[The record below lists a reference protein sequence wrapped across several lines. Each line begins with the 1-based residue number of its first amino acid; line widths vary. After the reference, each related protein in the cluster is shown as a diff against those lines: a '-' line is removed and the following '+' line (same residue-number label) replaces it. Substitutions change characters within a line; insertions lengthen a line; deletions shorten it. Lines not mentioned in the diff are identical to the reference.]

1 MMSRNRKWKQ
11 KMAASLAA
19 GMSVVLS
26 AVPVCAAGSEN
37 AGNNAVCK
45 EETVYV
51 NADAAGK
58 QKSVTVS
65 EQLKGIQSTGTVA
78 DESIL
83 DGIKNI
89 KGDEN
94 VSQNGNRLTWQAKG
108 EDIFYQGTTEQ
119 ELPVSMKTVYI
130 LDGKEIS
137 PEELDGKNG
146 HLEIRITYENH
157 AKRTVSVK
165 GGEETVFSPIVLVTG
180 LILPNKTCSDVRIDN
195 GKVINDGDKNII
207 LGAAMPGLK
216 ESLGMKEGDAAAE
229 ILTIPD
235 TLTISADVEDFS
247 MPSTYTVGLTDVL
260 DEIDPDSFDSLDEL
274 SDSLAKME
282 DAALELVQGSKELS
296 KGADTLGSRYAEF
309 DQGIDT
315 MQSGIDALD
324 AGAASLAAGIAE
336 YTSGTDT
343 LNAGIQTYFGENGE
357 LSATITE
364 YKNGVNT
371 LLAGIEEYTEGADT
385 LADGVNTYVAGE
397 EKLAEGAKQLSALS
411 EGLTRIQEAA
421 RILSESTDGTGS
433 AEEDLLVAAG
443 ELADGTETLSQALK
457 SETVQKLLEQVDEMT
472 KTGQELTSA
481 AGELGK
487 DIEKEIAGPAS
498 EITASLQTL
507 AGLLNEVNEK
517 ADLLEKGCSEQV
529 AKINRTVEENNRK
542 IQMAKKAAAEGE
554 EQIAAAQ
561 AGLNQQIQ
569 ALRAA
574 GQEEAAAQIETAVQ
588 SLENA
593 RTSAQ
598 NLQNLSGLDTVE
610 MPDFSGI
617 DTEELSRNA
626 SSLESEIRTV
636 VTSSGR
642 LSSRMTGLQDGL
654 KEMEEKKDALPQT
667 SMQEISRQV
676 EILNRGMQGLYQ
688 AAGTLSGGLSE
699 LGKASDALQNGA
711 AGIQNLQQGFE
722 SLGQYNEA
730 LKSGA
735 GKLKDSSPSV
745 RKGAQTLLGGTT
757 QLSNGLDTLG
767 SRLSSGSAALSQN
780 SQALKEGAA
789 TLKSGT
795 QKLVSGG
802 ASLKTAS
809 GQVQSGIDTLSTGAK
824 TLADG
829 MKQFEEEGISKLQ
842 EVTDTEFKDIAD
854 RFKALTGEECRYDT
868 FAGKPEEMEGT
879 VKFVIET
886 EAVPAR

>member
-51 NADAAGK
+51 NTDAAGK

-65 EQLKGIQSTGTVA
+65 EQLKGIRSTGIVA

-207 LGAAMPGLK
+207 LGVAMPGLK
-216 ESLGMKEGDAAAE
+216 ESLGMKEGEAAE

-315 MQSGIDALD
+315 MQSGIDVLD

-411 EGLTRIQEAA
+411 EGLTRIQEAV
-421 RILSESTDGTGS
+421 RILSESADGTGS

-598 NLQNLSGLDTVE
+598 SLQNLSGLDTVE

>member
-1 MMSRNRKWKQ
+1 MSRNRKWKQ

-216 ESLGMKEGDAAAE
+216 ESLGMKEGEAAE

-411 EGLTRIQEAA
+411 EGLTRIQEAV
-421 RILSESTDGTGS
+421 RILSESADGTGS
-433 AEEDLLVAAG
+433 AEEDLLAAAG

-517 ADLLEKGCSEQV
+517 AGLLEKGCSEQV

>member
-207 LGAAMPGLK
+207 LGVAMPGLK
-216 ESLGMKEGDAAAE
+216 ESLGMKEGEAAE

-296 KGADTLGSRYAEF
+296 QGADTLGSRYAEF

-315 MQSGIDALD
+315 MQSGIDVLD

-411 EGLTRIQEAA
+411 EGLTRIQEAV
-421 RILSESTDGTGS
+421 RILSESADGTGS
-433 AEEDLLVAAG
+433 AEEDLLVATG

-517 ADLLEKGCSEQV
+517 AGLLEKGCSEQV

-636 VTSSGR
+636 VTSSCR

>member
-1 MMSRNRKWKQ
+1 MSRNRKWKQ

-26 AVPVCAAGSEN
+26 AVPVCAVGSEN

-51 NADAAGK
+51 NTDAAGK

-65 EQLKGIQSTGTVA
+65 EQLKGIRSTGIVA

-207 LGAAMPGLK
+207 LGVAMPGLK
-216 ESLGMKEGDAAAE
+216 ESLGMKEGEAAE

-315 MQSGIDALD
+315 MQSGIDVLD

-411 EGLTRIQEAA
+411 EGLTRIQEAV

-598 NLQNLSGLDTVE
+598 SLQNLSGLDTVE

>member
-207 LGAAMPGLK
+207 LGVAMPGLK
-216 ESLGMKEGDAAAE
+216 ESLGMKEGEAAE

-296 KGADTLGSRYAEF
+296 QGADTLGSRYAEF

-411 EGLTRIQEAA
+411 EGLTRIQEAV
-421 RILSESTDGTGS
+421 RILSESADGTGS
-433 AEEDLLVAAG
+433 AEEDLLAAAG

>member
-1 MMSRNRKWKQ
+1 
-11 KMAASLAA
+11 MAASLAA

-51 NADAAGK
+51 NTDAAGK

-65 EQLKGIQSTGTVA
+65 EQLKGIRSTGIVA

-119 ELPVSMKTVYI
+119 ELSVSMKTVYI

-207 LGAAMPGLK
+207 LGVAMPGLK
-216 ESLGMKEGDAAAE
+216 ESLGMKEGEAAE

-296 KGADTLGSRYAEF
+296 QGADTLGSRYAEF

-315 MQSGIDALD
+315 MQSGIDVLD

-411 EGLTRIQEAA
+411 EGLTRIQEAV
-421 RILSESTDGTGS
+421 RILSESADGTGS
-433 AEEDLLVAAG
+433 AEEDLLAAAG

-517 ADLLEKGCSEQV
+517 AGLLEKGCSEQV

-842 EVTDTEFKDIAD
+842 EVTDTEFQDIAD

>member
-51 NADAAGK
+51 NTDAAGK

-65 EQLKGIQSTGTVA
+65 EQLKGIRSTGIVA

-207 LGAAMPGLK
+207 LGVAMPGLK
-216 ESLGMKEGDAAAE
+216 ESLGMKEGEAAE

-421 RILSESTDGTGS
+421 RILSESADGTGS
-433 AEEDLLVAAG
+433 AEEDLLAAAG

-517 ADLLEKGCSEQV
+517 AGLLEKGCSEQV

>member
-51 NADAAGK
+51 NTDAAGK

-65 EQLKGIQSTGTVA
+65 EQLKGIRSTGIVA

-207 LGAAMPGLK
+207 LGVAMPGLK
-216 ESLGMKEGDAAAE
+216 ESLGMKEGEAAE

-315 MQSGIDALD
+315 MQSGIDVLD

-411 EGLTRIQEAA
+411 EGLTRIQEAV
-421 RILSESTDGTGS
+421 RILSESADGTGS

-517 ADLLEKGCSEQV
+517 AGLLEKGCSEQV

-569 ALRAA
+569 ALRAT

>member
-26 AVPVCAAGSEN
+26 AVPVCAVGSEN

-51 NADAAGK
+51 NTDAAGK

-65 EQLKGIQSTGTVA
+65 EQLKGIRSTGIVA

-207 LGAAMPGLK
+207 LGVAMPGLK
-216 ESLGMKEGDAAAE
+216 ESLGMKEGEAAE

-315 MQSGIDALD
+315 MQSGIDVLD

-411 EGLTRIQEAA
+411 EGLTRIQEAV

-598 NLQNLSGLDTVE
+598 SLQNLSGLDTVE

>member
-51 NADAAGK
+51 NTDAAGK

-207 LGAAMPGLK
+207 LGVAMPGLK
-216 ESLGMKEGDAAAE
+216 ESLGMKEGEAAE

-296 KGADTLGSRYAEF
+296 QGADTLGSRYAEF

-315 MQSGIDALD
+315 MQSGIDVLD

-411 EGLTRIQEAA
+411 EGLTRIQEAV
-421 RILSESTDGTGS
+421 RILSESADGTGS
-433 AEEDLLVAAG
+433 AEEDLLAAAG

-517 ADLLEKGCSEQV
+517 AGLLEKGCSEQV

-699 LGKASDALQNGA
+699 LGEASDALRNGA

-735 GKLKDSSPSV
+735 GKLKDSSPLV

>member
-1 MMSRNRKWKQ
+1 MSRNRKWKQ
-11 KMAASLAA
+11 KMTASLAA

-216 ESLGMKEGDAAAE
+216 ESLGMKEGEAAE

-296 KGADTLGSRYAEF
+296 QGADTLGSRYAEF

-315 MQSGIDALD
+315 MQSGIDVLD

-411 EGLTRIQEAA
+411 EGLTRIQEAV
-421 RILSESTDGTGS
+421 RILSESADGTGS
-433 AEEDLLVAAG
+433 AEEDLLAAAG

-529 AKINRTVEENNRK
+529 AKINWTVEENNRK

-554 EQIAAAQ
+554 EQIATAQ

-842 EVTDTEFKDIAD
+842 EVTYTEFKDIAD

>member
-51 NADAAGK
+51 NTDAAGK

-65 EQLKGIQSTGTVA
+65 EQLKGIRSTGIVA

-207 LGAAMPGLK
+207 LGVAMPGLK
-216 ESLGMKEGDAAAE
+216 ESLGMKEGEAAE

-296 KGADTLGSRYAEF
+296 QGADTLGSRYAEF

-315 MQSGIDALD
+315 MQSGIDVLD

-421 RILSESTDGTGS
+421 RILSESADGTGS
-433 AEEDLLVAAG
+433 AEEDLLAAAG

-517 ADLLEKGCSEQV
+517 AGLLEKGCSEQV

-842 EVTDTEFKDIAD
+842 EVTDTEFQDIAD

>member
-65 EQLKGIQSTGTVA
+65 EQLKGIRSTGIVA

-207 LGAAMPGLK
+207 LGVAMPGLK
-216 ESLGMKEGDAAAE
+216 ESLGMKEGEAAE

-315 MQSGIDALD
+315 MQSGIDVLD

-411 EGLTRIQEAA
+411 EGLTRIQEAV
-421 RILSESTDGTGS
+421 RILSESADGTGS

-517 ADLLEKGCSEQV
+517 AGLLEKGCSEQV

>member
-51 NADAAGK
+51 NTDAAGK

-65 EQLKGIQSTGTVA
+65 EQLKGIRSTGIVA

-207 LGAAMPGLK
+207 LGVAMPGLK
-216 ESLGMKEGDAAAE
+216 ESLGMKEGEAAE

-315 MQSGIDALD
+315 MQSGIDVLD

-411 EGLTRIQEAA
+411 EGLTRIQEAV

-574 GQEEAAAQIETAVQ
+574 GQEEAAAQIEKAVQ

-593 RTSAQ
+593 RASAQ

>member
-51 NADAAGK
+51 NTDAAGK

-65 EQLKGIQSTGTVA
+65 EQLKGIRSTGIVA

-207 LGAAMPGLK
+207 LGVAMPGLK
-216 ESLGMKEGDAAAE
+216 ESLGMKEGEAAE

-296 KGADTLGSRYAEF
+296 QGADTLGSRYAEF

-315 MQSGIDALD
+315 MQSGIDVLD

-411 EGLTRIQEAA
+411 EGLTRIQEAV

-574 GQEEAAAQIETAVQ
+574 GQEEAAAQIEKAVQ

-593 RTSAQ
+593 RASAQ

>member
-1 MMSRNRKWKQ
+1 MSRNRKWKQ
-11 KMAASLAA
+11 KMTASLAA

-216 ESLGMKEGDAAAE
+216 ESLGMKEGEAAE

-296 KGADTLGSRYAEF
+296 QGADTLGSRYAEF

-411 EGLTRIQEAA
+411 EGLTRIQEAV
-421 RILSESTDGTGS
+421 RILSESADGTGS
-433 AEEDLLVAAG
+433 AEEDLLAAAG

-554 EQIAAAQ
+554 EQIATAQ

-842 EVTDTEFKDIAD
+842 EVTYTEFKDIAD

>member
-51 NADAAGK
+51 NTDAAGK

-65 EQLKGIQSTGTVA
+65 EQLKGIRSTGIVA

-207 LGAAMPGLK
+207 LGVAMPGLK
-216 ESLGMKEGDAAAE
+216 ESLGMKEGEAAE

-411 EGLTRIQEAA
+411 EGLTRIQEAV
-421 RILSESTDGTGS
+421 RILSESADGTGS
-433 AEEDLLVAAG
+433 AEEDLLAAAG

-517 ADLLEKGCSEQV
+517 AGLLEKGCSEQV

-699 LGKASDALQNGA
+699 LGEASDALQNGA

>member
-51 NADAAGK
+51 NTDAAGK

-65 EQLKGIQSTGTVA
+65 EQLKGIRSTGIVA

-207 LGAAMPGLK
+207 LGVAMPGLK
-216 ESLGMKEGDAAAE
+216 ESLGMKEGEAAE

-296 KGADTLGSRYAEF
+296 QGADTLGSRYAEF

-315 MQSGIDALD
+315 MQSGIDVLD

-411 EGLTRIQEAA
+411 EGLTRIQEAV

-472 KTGQELTSA
+472 KTGQELTAA

-554 EQIAAAQ
+554 EQIATAQ

-842 EVTDTEFKDIAD
+842 EVTDTEFQDIAD

>member
-1 MMSRNRKWKQ
+1 
-11 KMAASLAA
+11 MAASLAA

-207 LGAAMPGLK
+207 LGVAMPGLK
-216 ESLGMKEGDAAAE
+216 ESLGMKEGEAAE

-296 KGADTLGSRYAEF
+296 QGADTLGSRYAEF

-411 EGLTRIQEAA
+411 EGLTRIQEAV
-421 RILSESTDGTGS
+421 RILSESADGTGS
-433 AEEDLLVAAG
+433 AEEDLLAAAG

-517 ADLLEKGCSEQV
+517 AGLLEKGCSEQV

-780 SQALKEGAA
+780 CQALKEGAA

-824 TLADG
+824 TLAGG

-842 EVTDTEFKDIAD
+842 EVTDTEFQDIAD

>member
-65 EQLKGIQSTGTVA
+65 EQLKGIRSTGIVA

-207 LGAAMPGLK
+207 LGVAMPGLK
-216 ESLGMKEGDAAAE
+216 ESLGMKEGEAAE

-315 MQSGIDALD
+315 MQSGIDVLD

-411 EGLTRIQEAA
+411 EGLTRIQEAV
-421 RILSESTDGTGS
+421 RILSESADGTGS

-699 LGKASDALQNGA
+699 LGEASDALQNGA

>member
-11 KMAASLAA
+11 KMTASLAA

-51 NADAAGK
+51 NTDAAGK

-65 EQLKGIQSTGTVA
+65 EQLKGIRSTGIVA

-207 LGAAMPGLK
+207 LGVAMPGLK
-216 ESLGMKEGDAAAE
+216 ESLGMKEGEAAE

-296 KGADTLGSRYAEF
+296 QGADTLGSRYAEF

-315 MQSGIDALD
+315 MQSGIDVLD

-411 EGLTRIQEAA
+411 EGLTRIQEAV

-711 AGIQNLQQGFE
+711 AGIQNLQKGFE

-842 EVTDTEFKDIAD
+842 EVTDTEFQDIAD

>member
-1 MMSRNRKWKQ
+1 M
-11 KMAASLAA
+11 
-19 GMSVVLS
+19 
-26 AVPVCAAGSEN
+26 
-37 AGNNAVCK
+37 
-45 EETVYV
+45 
-51 NADAAGK
+51 
-58 QKSVTVS
+58 
-65 EQLKGIQSTGTVA
+65 
-78 DESIL
+78 
-83 DGIKNI
+83 
-89 KGDEN
+89 
-94 VSQNGNRLTWQAKG
+94 
-108 EDIFYQGTTEQ
+108 
-119 ELPVSMKTVYI
+119 
-130 LDGKEIS
+130 
-137 PEELDGKNG
+137 
-146 HLEIRITYENH
+146 
-157 AKRTVSVK
+157 
-165 GGEETVFSPIVLVTG
+165 
-180 LILPNKTCSDVRIDN
+180 
-195 GKVINDGDKNII
+195 
-207 LGAAMPGLK
+207 
-216 ESLGMKEGDAAAE
+216 
-229 ILTIPD
+229 
-235 TLTISADVEDFS
+235 
-247 MPSTYTVGLTDVL
+247 
-260 DEIDPDSFDSLDEL
+260 
-274 SDSLAKME
+274 
-282 DAALELVQGSKELS
+282 
-296 KGADTLGSRYAEF
+296 
-309 DQGIDT
+309 
-315 MQSGIDALD
+315 
-324 AGAASLAAGIAE
+324 
-336 YTSGTDT
+336 
-343 LNAGIQTYFGENGE
+343 
-357 LSATITE
+357 
-364 YKNGVNT
+364 
-371 LLAGIEEYTEGADT
+371 
-385 LADGVNTYVAGE
+385 AGE

-411 EGLTRIQEAA
+411 EGLTRIQEAV
-421 RILSESTDGTGS
+421 RILSESADGTGS
-433 AEEDLLVAAG
+433 AEEDLLAAAG

-517 ADLLEKGCSEQV
+517 AGLLEKGCSEQV

-842 EVTDTEFKDIAD
+842 EVTDTEFQDIAD

>member
-83 DGIKNI
+83 EGIKNI

-216 ESLGMKEGDAAAE
+216 ESLGMKEGEAAE

-315 MQSGIDALD
+315 MQSGIDVLD

-421 RILSESTDGTGS
+421 RILSESADGTGS

-554 EQIAAAQ
+554 EQIATAQ

-842 EVTDTEFKDIAD
+842 EVTDTEFQDIAD
-854 RFKALTGEECRYDT
+854 RFKAFTGEECRYDT

>member
-1 MMSRNRKWKQ
+1 
-11 KMAASLAA
+11 MAASLAA

-51 NADAAGK
+51 NTDAAGK

-65 EQLKGIQSTGTVA
+65 EQLKGIRSTGIVA

-207 LGAAMPGLK
+207 LGVAMPGLK
-216 ESLGMKEGDAAAE
+216 ESLGMKEGEAAE

-296 KGADTLGSRYAEF
+296 QGADTLGSRYAEF

-315 MQSGIDALD
+315 MQSGIDVLD

-411 EGLTRIQEAA
+411 EGLTRIQEAV

-433 AEEDLLVAAG
+433 AEEDLLAAAG

-554 EQIAAAQ
+554 EQIATAQ

-842 EVTDTEFKDIAD
+842 EVTDTEFQDIAD

>member
-1 MMSRNRKWKQ
+1 MT
-11 KMAASLAA
+11 ASLAA
-19 GMSVVLS
+19 GMSVVLA

-37 AGNNAVCK
+37 AGSNAVCK

-207 LGAAMPGLK
+207 LGVAMPGLK
-216 ESLGMKEGDAAAE
+216 ESLGMKEGEAAE

-247 MPSTYTVGLTDVL
+247 MSSTYTVGLTDVL

-315 MQSGIDALD
+315 MQSGIDVLD

-385 LADGVNTYVAGE
+385 LAEGVNTYVAGE

-421 RILSESTDGTGS
+421 RILSESADGTGS
-433 AEEDLLVAAG
+433 AEEDFLVAAG

-574 GQEEAAAQIETAVQ
+574 GQEEAAAQIEKAVQ

-593 RTSAQ
+593 RASAQ

-699 LGKASDALQNGA
+699 LGKASDALQSGA
-711 AGIQNLQQGFE
+711 AGIHNLQQGFE

-767 SRLSSGSAALSQN
+767 SRLYSGSAALSQN

-809 GQVQSGIDTLSTGAK
+809 ASSIPAHAMSCPSRMRPSTIRLPAGNRIWM
-824 TLADG
+824 TNG
-829 MKQFEEEGISKLQ
+829 RS
-842 EVTDTEFKDIAD
+842 VHSCT
-854 RFKALTGEECRYDT
+854 ALHRCSPGNCSTACKNRSRWL
-868 FAGKPEEMEGT
+868 PSC
-879 VKFVIET
+879 
-886 EAVPAR
+886 ARSVRAIRCICTAAEKRHCFTAFR

>member
-207 LGAAMPGLK
+207 LGVAMPGLK
-216 ESLGMKEGDAAAE
+216 ESLGMKEGEAAE

-411 EGLTRIQEAA
+411 EGLTRIQEAV
-421 RILSESTDGTGS
+421 RILSESADGTGS
-433 AEEDLLVAAG
+433 AEEDLLAAAG

-517 ADLLEKGCSEQV
+517 AGLLEKGCSEQV

-711 AGIQNLQQGFE
+711 VGIQNLQQGFE

>member
-78 DESIL
+78 DESTL

-207 LGAAMPGLK
+207 LGVAMPGLK
-216 ESLGMKEGDAAAE
+216 ESLGMKEGEAAE

-315 MQSGIDALD
+315 MQSGIDVLD

-411 EGLTRIQEAA
+411 EGLTRIQEAV
-421 RILSESTDGTGS
+421 RILSESADGTGS

-598 NLQNLSGLDTVE
+598 SLQNLSGLDTVE

>member
-207 LGAAMPGLK
+207 LGVAMPGLK
-216 ESLGMKEGDAAAE
+216 ESLGMKEGEAAE

-296 KGADTLGSRYAEF
+296 QGADTLGSRYAEF

-315 MQSGIDALD
+315 MQSGIDVLD

-421 RILSESTDGTGS
+421 RILSESADGTGS
-433 AEEDLLVAAG
+433 AEEDLLAAAG

-517 ADLLEKGCSEQV
+517 AGLLEKGCSEQV

-699 LGKASDALQNGA
+699 LGEASDALQNGA

-842 EVTDTEFKDIAD
+842 EVTDTEFQDIAD

>member
-207 LGAAMPGLK
+207 LGVAMPGLK
-216 ESLGMKEGDAAAE
+216 ESLGMKEGEAAE

-411 EGLTRIQEAA
+411 EGLTRIQEAV
-421 RILSESTDGTGS
+421 RILSESADGTGS
-433 AEEDLLVAAG
+433 AEEDLLAAAG

-517 ADLLEKGCSEQV
+517 AGLLEKGCSEQV

-699 LGKASDALQNGA
+699 LGEASDALRNGA

>member
-51 NADAAGK
+51 NTDAAGK

-65 EQLKGIQSTGTVA
+65 EQLKGIRSTGIVA

-207 LGAAMPGLK
+207 LGVAMPGLK
-216 ESLGMKEGDAAAE
+216 ESLGMKEGEAAE

-296 KGADTLGSRYAEF
+296 QGADTLGSRYAEF

-315 MQSGIDALD
+315 MQSGIDVLD

-411 EGLTRIQEAA
+411 EGLTRIQEAV
-421 RILSESTDGTGS
+421 RILSESADGTGS

-554 EQIAAAQ
+554 EQIATAQ

-574 GQEEAAAQIETAVQ
+574 GQEEAAAQIEKAVQ

-593 RTSAQ
+593 RASAQ

-699 LGKASDALQNGA
+699 LGEASDALQNGA

>member
-1 MMSRNRKWKQ
+1 
-11 KMAASLAA
+11 MAASLAA

-51 NADAAGK
+51 NTDAAGK

-65 EQLKGIQSTGTVA
+65 EQLKGIRSTGIVA

-207 LGAAMPGLK
+207 LGVAMPGLK
-216 ESLGMKEGDAAAE
+216 ESLGMKEGEAAE

-309 DQGIDT
+309 DQGINT
-315 MQSGIDALD
+315 MQSGIDVLD

-411 EGLTRIQEAA
+411 EGLTRIQEAV
-421 RILSESTDGTGS
+421 RILSESADGTGS
-433 AEEDLLVAAG
+433 AEEDLLAAAG
-443 ELADGTETLSQALK
+443 KLADGTETLSQALK

-517 ADLLEKGCSEQV
+517 AGLLEKGCSEQV

-699 LGKASDALQNGA
+699 LGEASDALRNGA

>member
-51 NADAAGK
+51 NTDAAGK

-65 EQLKGIQSTGTVA
+65 EQLKGIRSTGIVA

-207 LGAAMPGLK
+207 LGVAMPGLK
-216 ESLGMKEGDAAAE
+216 ESLGMKEGEAAE

-315 MQSGIDALD
+315 MQSGIDVLD

-411 EGLTRIQEAA
+411 EGLTRIQEAV
-421 RILSESTDGTGS
+421 RILSESADGTGS
-433 AEEDLLVAAG
+433 AEEDLLVATG

-517 ADLLEKGCSEQV
+517 AGLLEKGCSEQV

-699 LGKASDALQNGA
+699 LGEASDALQNGT

>member
-1 MMSRNRKWKQ
+1 
-11 KMAASLAA
+11 
-19 GMSVVLS
+19 
-26 AVPVCAAGSEN
+26 
-37 AGNNAVCK
+37 
-45 EETVYV
+45 
-51 NADAAGK
+51 
-58 QKSVTVS
+58 
-65 EQLKGIQSTGTVA
+65 
-78 DESIL
+78 
-83 DGIKNI
+83 
-89 KGDEN
+89 
-94 VSQNGNRLTWQAKG
+94 
-108 EDIFYQGTTEQ
+108 
-119 ELPVSMKTVYI
+119 
-130 LDGKEIS
+130 
-137 PEELDGKNG
+137 
-146 HLEIRITYENH
+146 
-157 AKRTVSVK
+157 
-165 GGEETVFSPIVLVTG
+165 
-180 LILPNKTCSDVRIDN
+180 
-195 GKVINDGDKNII
+195 
-207 LGAAMPGLK
+207 
-216 ESLGMKEGDAAAE
+216 
-229 ILTIPD
+229 
-235 TLTISADVEDFS
+235 
-247 MPSTYTVGLTDVL
+247 
-260 DEIDPDSFDSLDEL
+260 
-274 SDSLAKME
+274 
-282 DAALELVQGSKELS
+282 
-296 KGADTLGSRYAEF
+296 
-309 DQGIDT
+309 
-315 MQSGIDALD
+315 
-324 AGAASLAAGIAE
+324 
-336 YTSGTDT
+336 
-343 LNAGIQTYFGENGE
+343 
-357 LSATITE
+357 
-364 YKNGVNT
+364 
-371 LLAGIEEYTEGADT
+371 
-385 LADGVNTYVAGE
+385 
-397 EKLAEGAKQLSALS
+397 
-411 EGLTRIQEAA
+411 
-421 RILSESTDGTGS
+421 
-433 AEEDLLVAAG
+433 
-443 ELADGTETLSQALK
+443 
-457 SETVQKLLEQVDEMT
+457 ETVQKLLEQVDEMT

-507 AGLLNEVNEK
+507 AGLLSEVNEK

-879 VKFVIET
+879 V
-886 EAVPAR
+886 

>member
-216 ESLGMKEGDAAAE
+216 ESLGMKEGEAAE

-411 EGLTRIQEAA
+411 EGLTRIQEAV
-421 RILSESTDGTGS
+421 RILSESADGTGS
-433 AEEDLLVAAG
+433 AEEDLLAAAG

-517 ADLLEKGCSEQV
+517 AGLLEKGCSEQV

>member
-51 NADAAGK
+51 NTDAAGK

-65 EQLKGIQSTGTVA
+65 EQLKGIRSTGIVA

-207 LGAAMPGLK
+207 LGVAMPGLK
-216 ESLGMKEGDAAAE
+216 ESLGMKEGEAAE

-411 EGLTRIQEAA
+411 EGLTRIQEAV
-421 RILSESTDGTGS
+421 RILSESADGTGN
-433 AEEDLLVAAG
+433 AEEDLLAAAG

-517 ADLLEKGCSEQV
+517 AGLLEKGCSEQV

-699 LGKASDALQNGA
+699 LGEASDALQNGA

-829 MKQFEEEGISKLQ
+829 MKQFEEGGISKLQ

>member
-51 NADAAGK
+51 NTDAAGK

-65 EQLKGIQSTGTVA
+65 EQLKGIRSTGIVA

-207 LGAAMPGLK
+207 LGVAMPGLK
-216 ESLGMKEGDAAAE
+216 ESLGMKEGEAAE

-296 KGADTLGSRYAEF
+296 QGADTLGSRYAEF

-315 MQSGIDALD
+315 MQSGIDVLD

-411 EGLTRIQEAA
+411 EGLTRIQEAV

-699 LGKASDALQNGA
+699 LGRASDALQNGA

>member
-51 NADAAGK
+51 NTDAAGK

-65 EQLKGIQSTGTVA
+65 EQLKGIRSTGIVA

-207 LGAAMPGLK
+207 LGVAMPGLK
-216 ESLGMKEGDAAAE
+216 ESLGMKEGEAAE

-309 DQGIDT
+309 DQGINT
-315 MQSGIDALD
+315 MQSGIDVLD

-411 EGLTRIQEAA
+411 EGLTRIQEAV
-421 RILSESTDGTGS
+421 RILSESADGTGS
-433 AEEDLLVAAG
+433 AEEDLLAAAG
-443 ELADGTETLSQALK
+443 KLADGTETLSQALK

-517 ADLLEKGCSEQV
+517 AGLLEKGCSEQV

-699 LGKASDALQNGA
+699 LGEASDALRNGA

>member
-207 LGAAMPGLK
+207 LGVAMPGLK
-216 ESLGMKEGDAAAE
+216 ESLGMKEGEAAE

-324 AGAASLAAGIAE
+324 AGAASLVAGIAE

-411 EGLTRIQEAA
+411 EGLTRIQEAV
-421 RILSESTDGTGS
+421 RILSESADGTGS
-433 AEEDLLVAAG
+433 AEEDLLVATG

-517 ADLLEKGCSEQV
+517 AGLLEKGCSEQV

-636 VTSSGR
+636 VTSSCR

-699 LGKASDALQNGA
+699 LGEASDALQNGA